1 MPKGE
6 HLKRIPKETR
16 LKNLGV
22 KPLGPGEASQLLQVR
37 GAEEV
42 VHALKALT
50 PEERGRVAGLG
61 LEALKRGVE
70 DPEAL
75 AQALE
80 AAPLGRVATE
90 AGVRDPGDLR
100 QALEELEAFREL
112 WGRLPGAVRWILA
125 RVWGRGGLPVLK
137 QV

>member
-1 MPKGE
+1 MPRGE
-6 HLKRIPKETR
+6 HLRQIPRAEGARR
-16 LKNLGV
+16 LGQT
-22 KPLGPGEASQLLQVR
+22 PLSPGEASETLQVR

-42 VHALKALT
+42 AQALKALS
-50 PEERGRVAGLG
+50 PEERGRVAALG

-90 AGVRDPGDLR
+90 
-100 QALEELEAFREL
+100 
-112 WGRLPGAVRWILA
+112 
-125 RVWGRGGLPVLK
+125 GG
-137 QV
+137 

>member
-37 GAEEV
+37 GAAEV
-42 VHALKALT
+42 VQALKALS
-50 PEERGRVAGLG
+50 PEERGRVATLG

-80 AAPLGRVATE
+80 
-90 AGVRDPGDLR
+90 D
-100 QALEELEAFREL
+100 LEAFREL
-112 WGRLPGAVRWILA
+112 WGRLPWPVRWILA
-125 RVWGRGGLPVLK
+125 RVWG
-137 QV
+137 